1 MNDAANLERAYEL
14 IRTSVVCDA
23 IVPWTEYGDPTLRA
37 ATVDRY
43 LGSGFNFISLS
54 LCSDEEDTRDVLRAV
69 SRVRH
74 DVATDARLV
83 LAVEAATISADKD
96 QITVSMNC
104 QGTNFLGGDLR
115 LVEVFRSL
123 GVAQALLVY
132 NRKNAVGDGCHERT
146 DCGLSGYGLELIAEM
161 NRVGM
166 TVDCSHCG
174 VRTSLEAIDASSAP
188 AIFSH
193 SNSRALFEHDRN
205 IEDEQARAC
214 AEKGGWIGV
223 NGLGIFMDPA
233 GTVLEQLFKNIDH
246 YCELVGPAHV
256 GLGTDFLY
264 DIEDMKRYM
273 RNINSPTSGGYDN
286 IGDQFE
292 PELLPSLVQRM
303 LTAGYADNDIR
314 GILGANYLR
323 VTQAQGY

>member
-1 MNDAANLERAYEL
+1 MMETNTSERVSEL
-14 IRTSVVCDA
+14 IRSSVACDA
-23 IVPWTEYGDPTLRA
+23 IVPWTEYGDPTSRA
-37 ATVDRY
+37 TTVDRY
-43 LGSGFNFISLS
+43 LAAGFDFISLS

-74 DVATDARLV
+74 EVATDERLRLV
-83 LAVEAATISADKD
+83 ERFEDVAPGEGVL
-96 QITVSMNC
+96 TVSMNC
-104 QGTNFLGGDLR
+104 QGTNYLGGDLR
-115 LVEVFRSL
+115 LVESFRAL
-123 GVAQALLVY
+123 GVTQTLLVY
-132 NRKNAVGDGCHERT
+132 NKKNAVGDGCHERT

-166 TVDCSHCG
+166 IVDCSHCG
-174 VRTSLEAIDASSAP
+174 LRTSLDAIDASRAP
-188 AIFSH
+188 AVFSH
-193 SNSRALFEHDRN
+193 SNSKALFEHDRN
-205 IEDEQARAC
+205 ISDEQARAC
-214 AEKGGWIGV
+214 AAKGGWVGV

-233 GTVLEQLFKNIDH
+233 GPIVEQVFRNIDY

-273 RNINSPTSGGYDN
+273 RNIDSPASGGYDN

-303 LTAGYADNDIR
+303 LSAGYAEDDIS

-323 VTQAQGY
+323 VSRSDGN